1 MTYYVCAYVT
11 IGLYSKDMTV
21 SSVTLEAPKRWAEWT
36 AELFIKATEVK
47 ILTDLCGM

>member
-36 AELFIKATEVK
+36 AELFIKATDVK
-47 ILTDLCGM
+47 LSPDHCSI